1 MIVQE
6 RGGGG
11 GGGGA
16 GDGYFPDPKASS
28 KEEDS
33 GEDLYIITDAK
44 KTGGPR
50 DTKVPGSK
58 GAEEVNKMFRDME
71 NKVMEKA
78 MDPMKE
84 SGSGKEAPIKQ
95 TQKWWDIRNWPHEV
109 LERMTNSPWQGES
122 QSDDG
127 GRASPTNLLREPD
140 FLKRLDEYTSMDQKD
155 DHLEY
160 YKRDRPY
167 SFAGSRLGRPVE
179 FNVQG
184 WPQWT
189 RKETW
194 KRGDPRRGVMYGP
207 GLRPCFSN
215 CNLDDESPVEGVPNK
230 KEIFRWPLAKGRLS
244 GVLAADG
251 IVAATPEDTYQ
262 PMLNHVPT

>member
-1 MIVQE
+1 MMGTE
-6 RGGGG
+6 EGE
-11 GGGGA
+11 
-16 GDGYFPDPKASS
+16 DKADE
-28 KEEDS
+28 EEDKADEEEDKADGDDEDGS
-33 GEDLYIITDAK
+33 EDAGSDGSPGGEKAVAVLVVEEAVVVLAVGEEVAGEVAAEEVVAEEEVAAGRRWLLQTRKLAARKRIGEDLYIITDAK

-167 SFAGSRLGRPVE
+167 SLQIKTWSTCGIQRSGLASV
-179 FNVQG
+179 
-184 WPQWT
+184 T
-189 RKETW
+189 RKRAPIW
-194 KRGDPRRGVMYGP
+194 
-207 GLRPCFSN
+207 
-215 CNLDDESPVEGVPNK
+215 
-230 KEIFRWPLAKGRLS
+230 
-244 GVLAADG
+244 
-251 IVAATPEDTYQ
+251 
-262 PMLNHVPT
+262 